1 MKHSSLRTRTP
12 ARARFAAG
20 RARAL
25 SARGPMPAPMPAR
38 VRRGVTMFGL
48 LFWAIVIGFFGYLL
62 VRTLPTVNEYM
73 TIQRAVTK
81 IAASNPSTVA
91 EARQAFDRQKDIE
104 YAISSIGSKDLSI
117 TKEND
122 RVVIGFSYDK
132 EVPIAGPVFLLIKYE
147 GRSQA
152 QQR

>member
-1 MKHSSLRTRTP
+1 VEARAKAMKQTSGQSGRFRP
-12 ARARFAAG
+12 AR
-20 RARAL
+20 RAQ
-25 SARGPMPAPMPAR
+25 RGI
-38 VRRGVTMFGL
+38 TLFGL

-81 IAASNPSTVA
+81 IAASSPATVA

-104 YAISSIGSKDLSI
+104 YSISSITSKDLAI

-122 RVVIGFSYDK
+122 RVVISFAYDK
-132 EVPIAGPVFLLIKYE
+132 EVPIAGPVYLLIKYE
-147 GRSQA
+147 GRSQV
-152 QQR
+152 QSR

>member
-1 MKHSSLRTRTP
+1 MTTRTTLRNSP
-12 ARARFAAG
+12 AR
-20 RARAL
+20 RA
-25 SARGPMPAPMPAR
+25 ARGAR
-38 VRRGVTMFGL
+38 VQRGITLFGL
-48 LFWAIVIGFFGYLL
+48 LFWAIVVGFFGYLL

-73 TIQRAVTK
+73 TILRAVTK
-81 IAASNPSTVA
+81 IAATNPSTVA

-104 YAISSIGSKDLSI
+104 YSISSISGKDLTI

-122 RVVIGFSYDK
+122 KVVITFAYDK

-152 QQR
+152 QTR

>member
-1 MKHSSLRTRTP
+1 MKHSSPTRTQRIAVP
-12 ARARFAAG
+12 RRAQ
-20 RARAL
+20 
-25 SARGPMPAPMPAR
+25 RGI
-38 VRRGVTMFGL
+38 TLFGL

-81 IAASNPSTVA
+81 VAASNPATVA
-91 EARQAFDRQKDIE
+91 EARQAFDRQKEIE
-104 YAISSIGSKDLSI
+104 YAIGSISGKDLSI

-122 RVVIGFSYDK
+122 RVVIGFAYDK

-152 QQR
+152 QSR